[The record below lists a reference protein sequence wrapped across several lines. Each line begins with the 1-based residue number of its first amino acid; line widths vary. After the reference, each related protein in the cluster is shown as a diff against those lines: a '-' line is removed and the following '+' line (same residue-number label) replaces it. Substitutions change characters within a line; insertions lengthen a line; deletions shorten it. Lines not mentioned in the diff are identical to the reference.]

1 MSLAYI
7 IRNSIII
14 TKSIEQ
20 FRVKFLNNSHLFQFF
35 LSGLARMLFMQS
47 EYRKEKIRSQFLVR
61 KHQEHT
67 VTIDG
72 RTKRR
77 SRERRKI
84 KSPVLTYNKWEAPS
98 DIIQES
104 PLASR
109 HPTPERTPIHCVAS
123 EMEVRE
129 MRKTLKNFLVK
140 IHQRDAWAKVAKE
153 WRMVALVIDR
163 LFFFIYIFVIVI
175 SLITIFP
182 HNTIPQKYNATNF
195 L

>member
-1 MSLAYI
+1 
-7 IRNSIII
+7 
-14 TKSIEQ
+14 
-20 FRVKFLNNSHLFQFF
+20 
-35 LSGLARMLFMQS
+35 MLFMHTD
-47 EYRKEKIRSQFLVR
+47 YRREKIRSKYLV
-61 KHQEHT
+61 KTHQEHT
-67 VTIDG
+67 ITIDG

-98 DIIQES
+98 EMVQES
-104 PLASR
+104 PIASR

-129 MRKTLKNFLVK
+129 MRKTLKSFITK
-140 IHQRDAWAKVAKE
+140 IHQRDSWAKVAKE

-163 LFFFIYIFVIVI
+163 FFFFIYIVVIAV
-175 SLITIFP
+175 SLATIFP
-182 HNTIPQKYNATNF
+182 HDTIPSRYNATNF